1 MAGEMEQK
9 IKLID
14 SLLNPKSIAIIGAT
28 ENSVMVRKMLG
39 NLESWNYKGRI
50 YPINPKYQNIFG
62 RKAYPNVNEVPEE
75 IDNAVI
81 IIPAKFTL
89 KAVEE
94 CIQKKVKSV
103 VIISSGFAER
113 GAKEGSKIQQELTE
127 MISKNNNIVVCG
139 PNCFGTI
146 DVIHRATSFCE
157 IIPKELESGDIGAV
171 FQSGAM
177 IIALYTLASERGI
190 AFNYLISAGNQ
201 ADLEVADYFSYMLE
215 DENTK
220 VMVGFVEGVK
230 NLDKFVKVAEA
241 ALRKRKPIIMLKIG
255 SSEYGVTGA
264 LNHTGSL
271 AGEDEVFEK
280 IFAENAIVRVDEI
293 EDLIETASFFSKV
306 LRNGKKIKGKNLG
319 VITMSGGVGSMIG
332 DLAAQYGF
340 KLPISK
346 HISDE
351 LQNIIPEFGTA
362 GNPLDVTVIPFEYP
376 ENFKQLVKV
385 FMKEKDIGMIGYAL
399 SMGFPKGPS
408 PGDKLI
414 SIFSELQ
421 KDTDNAFFLFSIG
434 AMSLNDY
441 GKKRLKEVGLPLVS
455 GIGRCM
461 KVLNAFV
468 QYSKIA
474 GLS

>member
-1 MAGEMEQK
+1 MVGEMEEK

-14 SLLNPKSIAIIGAT
+14 ALLNPKSIAIIGAT

-39 NLESWNYKGRI
+39 NLESWNYKGRV

-62 RKAYPNVNEVPEE
+62 HKAYPNVNEVPEE

-81 IIPAKFTL
+81 IIPAKSTL

-94 CIQKKVKSV
+94 CIQKKVRSV

-113 GAKEGSKIQQELTE
+113 GAKEGSEIQEELTK
-127 MISKNNNIVVCG
+127 MTSKNNNIVVCG

-146 DVIHRATSFCE
+146 DVLRRATSFCE

-215 DENTK
+215 DDNTK
-220 VMVGFVEGVK
+220 VMVGFVEGIK
-230 NLDKFVKVAEA
+230 NLDKFVSVAEA
-241 ALRKRKPIIMLKIG
+241 ALLKKKPIILLKIG
-255 SSEYGVTGA
+255 SSEYGVEGA
-264 LNHTGSL
+264 FNHTGSL
-271 AGEDEVFEK
+271 AGDDKVFDR
-280 IFAENAIVRVDEI
+280 IFEENGIIRVDEI
-293 EDLIETASFFSKV
+293 EDLIETASFFSQV
-306 LRNGKKIKGKNLG
+306 LRNGKKIRGKNLG

-332 DLAAQYGF
+332 DLATKHGF
-340 KLPISK
+340 KFPISK
-346 HISDE
+346 SISNE
-351 LQNIIPEFGTA
+351 LQNIIPKFGTP
-362 GNPLDVTVIPFEYP
+362 GNPLDVTVIPFEDP
-376 ENFKQLVKV
+376 ENFKQLVQI
-385 FMKEKDIGMIGYAL
+385 FMKEKDLDMIGYAL

-414 SIFSELQ
+414 SIFSDLQ
-421 KDTDNAFFLFSIG
+421 KDTDKAFFLFSIG
-434 AMSLNDY
+434 AMSLTDW
-441 GKKRLKEVGLPLVS
+441 GKKRLKEIGIPLVS
-455 GIGRCM
+455 GVGRCM
-461 KVLNAFV
+461 KVIDAFV
-468 QYSKIA
+468 KYSKVA

>member
-1 MAGEMEQK
+1 MVGEMEQK
-9 IKLID
+9 MKLID
-14 SLLNPKSIAIIGAT
+14 ALLNPKSIAIIGAT
-28 ENSVMVRKMLG
+28 ENSVMVKKMLG
-39 NLESWNYKGRI
+39 NLESLNYKGKV

-62 RKAYPNVNEVPEE
+62 LKAYPNVNEVPEE

-81 IIPAKFTL
+81 LIPAKSTL

-94 CIQKKVKSV
+94 CIQKKVKSI

-113 GAKEGSKIQQELTE
+113 GAKEGSEIQKELTK
-127 MISKNNNIVVCG
+127 MSSQNNIVICG

-146 DVIHRATSFCE
+146 DVLRGATSFCE
-157 IIPKELESGDIGAV
+157 ILPKGLEGGDIGAV

-190 AFNYLISAGNQ
+190 GFNYLISAGNQ

-220 VMVGFVEGVK
+220 VMVGFVEGVR
-230 NLDKFVKVAEA
+230 NLDKFVGVARA
-241 ALRKRKPIIMLKIG
+241 ALLKKKPIILLKIG
-255 SSEYGVTGA
+255 SSDYGVKGA

-271 AGEDEVFEK
+271 AGDDKVFEK
-280 IFAENAIVRVDEI
+280 ILAENGIIRVDEI

-306 LRNGKKIKGKNLG
+306 LRNGKKIRGKNLG

-332 DLAAQYGF
+332 DLAAKHGVKF
-340 KLPISK
+340 PISK
-346 HISDE
+346 SISNE
-351 LQNIIPEFGTA
+351 LQNIIPKFGTP
-362 GNPLDVTVIPFEYP
+362 GNPLDITVIPFEDP
-376 ENFKQLVKV
+376 ENFKQLVQI
-385 FMKEKDIGMIGYAL
+385 FMKEKDLDMIGYAL

-414 SIFSELQ
+414 SIFSDLQ
-421 KDTDNAFFLFSIG
+421 KDTDKAFFLFSIG
-434 AMSLNDY
+434 AMSLTDW
-441 GKKRLKEVGLPLVS
+441 GKKRLKEIGIPLVS
-455 GIGRCM
+455 GVGRCM
-461 KVLNAFV
+461 KVIDAFV
-468 QYSKIA
+468 KYSKVA

>member
-1 MAGEMEQK
+1 MAGEMGEK

-14 SLLNPKSIAIIGAT
+14 ALLNPKSIAIIGAT
-28 ENSVMVRKMLG
+28 ENSVMVRKMLS
-39 NLESWNYKGRI
+39 NLESWNYKGRV

-62 RKAYPNVNEVPEE
+62 RKAYPNVNEVPDD

-81 IIPAKFTL
+81 IIPAKATL

-113 GAKEGSKIQQELTE
+113 GAKEGSEIQKELTK
-127 MISKNNNIVVCG
+127 MTSKNNNIVVCG

-146 DVIHRATSFCE
+146 DVLRRATSFCE

-177 IIALYTLASERGI
+177 IIALYTLASERGV

-230 NLDKFVKVAEA
+230 NLDKFVKVARA
-241 ALRKRKPIIMLKIG
+241 ALTKKKPIILLKIG
-255 SSEYGVTGA
+255 SSEYGVAGA

-280 IFAENAIVRVDEI
+280 IFAENGIVRVDEI

-306 LRNGKKIKGKNLG
+306 LRNGKKIRGKNLG

-332 DLAAQYGF
+332 DLAAQFGF
-340 KLPISK
+340 NFPISEY
-346 HISDE
+346 ISDA
-351 LQNIIPEFGTA
+351 LQRIIPEFGTA
-362 GNPLDVTVIPFEYP
+362 KNPLDITVIPFENP
-376 ENFKQLVKV
+376 ENFKQLVET
-385 FMKEKDIGMIGYAL
+385 FMKERDLDMIGYAL

-408 PGDKLI
+408 ASDKLI
-414 SIFSELQ
+414 SIFSDLQ
-421 KDTDNAFFLFSIG
+421 KNTEKAFFLFSIG
-434 AMSLNDY
+434 AMSLNDW
-441 GKKRLKEVGLPLVS
+441 GKKRLKEVGLPLIS
-455 GIGRCM
+455 GVGRSM
-461 KVLNAFV
+461 KVLDAFV